1 MLQILFFSAI
11 LGTEVAIKILKF
23 RSWGYASNKPKVLKN
38 VSLHVLICQKMMYDI
53 IISEGTTRETSR
65 VVLHSSDLWPNART
79 YIKFLKILE

>member
-38 VSLHVLICQKMMYDI
+38 VSLHVLICQKMMYI
-53 IISEGTTRETSR
+53 IISEGTTRDRHQELFCIPLISGQM
-65 VVLHSSDLWPNART
+65 
-79 YIKFLKILE
+79 LELI

>member
-53 IISEGTTRETSR
+53 IISEGTTRDRHQELFCIPLISGQMPE
-65 VVLHSSDLWPNART
+65 L
-79 YIKFLKILE
+79 I